1 MNVIHTAACGYAR
14 IKSIC
19 CDDIFI
25 NKFPLCSQGNINQ
38 LSSLEGS
45 HRAIRKTSERNR
57 HNMNEFNFRKNLHK
71 GCGIFMGEVIQKFFP
86 LLERKNFPMTVG
98 LRLWMGHTHL
108 FPVSLGQLI

>member
-1 MNVIHTAACGYAR
+1 MSVIHIAACGCER

-38 LSSLEGS
+38 SSPLEES

-57 HNMNEFNFRKNLHK
+57 HNMGEFNFRKTCIK
-71 GCGIFMGEVIQKFFP
+71 
-86 LLERKNFPMTVG
+86 TVG
-98 LRLWMGHTHL
+98 Y
-108 FPVSLGQLI
+108 